1 MLSTTVINTRSPV
14 TFSEE
19 IRGRRHFNQ
28 AHRRTSLFG
37 SENEPQCFEEH
48 TKNPVN
54 GSYVLHNGMN
64 NGRETLKIHQNHNE
78 NEVDRLVGERS
89 SQDIRKAPIE
99 NHTIDNKYSICN
111 GNRSREEPVN
121 GSKVEKNGEAN
132 NYRKDESL
140 DSNFHEGY
148 NENLKDTSGV
158 EHLIQAAKER
168 ARKRELD
175 RYKVDED
182 SFLLETPEKPKSS
195 KEQKRG
201 MINAP
206 WHTDP
211 DEGIGSEK
219 YQRRNGRIADEAPNV
234 QRLKSRSQSITQ
246 QDFPRYS
253 AQELKECRQKVSYYG
268 NKESMEWS
276 FNQQDDANNGTDENG
291 SNYHKSSAVI
301 GQGFIDRYGLKTP
314 SLYKKKNDDIP
325 VSASALRNSPYAFH
339 G

>member
-1 MLSTTVINTRSPV
+1 MESESTQSSPH
-14 TFSEE
+14 
-19 IRGRRHFNQ
+19 GQRRHFNQ

-64 NGRETLKIHQNHNE
+64 NGRETLKIHQNHN
-78 NEVDRLVGERS
+78 
-89 SQDIRKAPIE
+89 
-99 NHTIDNKYSICN
+99 
-111 GNRSREEPVN
+111 
-121 GSKVEKNGEAN
+121 
-132 NYRKDESL
+132 
-140 DSNFHEGY
+140 
-148 NENLKDTSGV
+148 LKDTSGV

-195 KEQKRG
+195 KEHKRG

-253 AQELKECRQKVSYYG
+253 AQELKVSKY
-268 NKESMEWS
+268 
-276 FNQQDDANNGTDENG
+276 
-291 SNYHKSSAVI
+291 I
-301 GQGFIDRYGLKTP
+301 
-314 SLYKKKNDDIP
+314 
-325 VSASALRNSPYAFH
+325 
-339 G
+339 